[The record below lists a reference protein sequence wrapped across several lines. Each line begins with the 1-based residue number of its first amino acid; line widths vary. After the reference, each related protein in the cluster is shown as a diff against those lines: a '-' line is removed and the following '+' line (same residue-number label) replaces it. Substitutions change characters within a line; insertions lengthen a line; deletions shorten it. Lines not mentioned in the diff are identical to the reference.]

1 MGIFLVVCSKKVYLR
16 TLYFSFSVMVFN
28 LSSQWQA
35 QIICMFSK
43 VKKKMRCVSKLKP
56 KIQFSL
62 SWTVGS
68 LTRYMTNSAPTS
80 LENSDL
86 SNQTCLLLMGQCQTD
101 IAFLCLVQ
109 LLKKENNTTS
119 TGILPNEIS
128 ADCTVVRWTR
138 FPTAS
143 QNLKWLQLV
152 QVMSEGSFSESIL
165 KSKLVPTRWLIKE
178 TFHFREG
185 ANCCV
190 FPTG

>member
-1 MGIFLVVCSKKVYLR
+1 MGIFLVVCSKKVWELCILVSLQWFSIYLPNDKHK
-16 TLYFSFSVMVFN
+16 SFVC
-28 LSSQWQA
+28 LAKW
-35 QIICMFSK
+35 
-43 VKKKMRCVSKLKP
+43 KKMRCVSKLKP

-86 SNQTCLLLMGQCQTD
+86 SNQTCLLLMGQCRTD

-128 ADCTVVRWTR
+128 ADCTVVRWTH

-152 QVMSEGSFSESIL
+152 QVMSAGSFSESIL
-165 KSKLVPTRWLIKE
+165 KSKLVPTSWLIKE